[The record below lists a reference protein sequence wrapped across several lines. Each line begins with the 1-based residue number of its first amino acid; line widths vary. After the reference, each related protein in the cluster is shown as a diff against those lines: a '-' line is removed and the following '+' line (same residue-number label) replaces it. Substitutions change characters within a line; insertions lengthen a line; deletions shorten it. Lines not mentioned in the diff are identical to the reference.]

1 MISLGSIPMK
11 RATAVQESRTKV
23 REVTER
29 LTGDSVVAARL
40 ATAVSEMARRFVR
53 GGVDPSVELAID
65 TDRAPVLRFTFSD
78 TDHLP
83 ATSFLA
89 PFFGRVEPERSNAD
103 GRKEVVA
110 MWPLSEPAPSEAQVR
125 ALRALVEQKSRDE
138 LVGELQETN
147 VELQRS
153 FEDLRRTT
161 SAKER
166 MESELNIGRDI
177 QMRML
182 PMEFPAFPNRSEF
195 DVHAA
200 LHPAREVGGD
210 FYDFFLIDEDR
221 FCFGV
226 GDVSGKGVPSALFM
240 AMTKTLIKSR
250 ASNDGSPAS
259 ILTHVNDEMAVNNES
274 AMFVTIWLG
283 ILDLVSGRVTY
294 CNAGHNP
301 PYLRRAGGSLERLAV
316 RHGPVVGAMEG
327 MVYGESTLELG
338 RGDAFLLYTDGV
350 TEAMDPDRNLYE
362 EHRLVSALEPQDEGK
377 PEELV
382 RVTVDDV
389 WEFQSDAE
397 QADDITVLALQWF
410 GSAEG
415 DDRRTFA
422 MALRTQNAEIAR
434 AVGAFEAFAA
444 EHSLSS
450 TVRRTVNVVLDEL
463 LSNAIAYGFIGN
475 EDGHIEIEVELK
487 PDRLAITIADDGE
500 PFNPFGTQAPNT
512 DLSVEDR
519 PIGGLGIHLVRQMMD
534 EVGYKRQTDR
544 NVVMLAKMLEQPT
557 TEG

>member
-125 ALRALVEQKSRDE
+125 ALRALVEQKS
-138 LVGELQETN
+138 
-147 VELQRS
+147 
-153 FEDLRRTT
+153 RRTT